1 MLRDLYFPGNGKLF
15 KKQLCENNKVLL
27 SGKSVEALHP
37 DIVSSRLHKD
47 GVPRTERY
55 IPLLMYQGIRNF
67 GIEHI

>member
-1 MLRDLYFPGNGKLF
+1 M
-15 KKQLCENNKVLL
+15 LL
-27 SGKSVEALHP
+27 SGKCVEALHP

-55 IPLLMYQGIRNF
+55 IPLLMYQGFRNF